1 MKAAH
6 RAEDACAA
14 VPNEAGWDCG
24 PFYQSW
30 LPGARAIENEGDA
43 GMLYVAD
50 ITGIVDAEAV
60 QSFGKAALAD
70 LAESA
75 NEGQYYITRMSD

>member
-1 MKAAH
+1 MPAQLWQMRRGGTA
-6 RAEDACAA
+6 DLI
-14 VPNEAGWDCG
+14 
-24 PFYQSW
+24 YQSW
-30 LPGARAIENEGDA
+30 LPGARAIENEGAA

-50 ITGIVDAEAV
+50 ITGIVDAETL
-60 QSFGKAALAD
+60 QSFGKAALAE